1 MRELGPSQ
9 ATPAASGPPS
19 TCLCRCTRT
28 CRCTH
33 LSLYP
38 PLSLHPLLSLY
49 PRVAAPPPVAA
60 PRCRYEHRLID
71 DMVAQSLKSSGG
83 FVWACKNYDGDVQ
96 SDIVAQVGEGGWGG
110 EVGGGGQGWV
120 GVKGRRESEG
130 WQEAR
135 GGEGRGPGLAG
146 PGRREG
152 LAPDTESQCLNQQC
166 PAQPPSLPCCRAMA
180 VLA

>member
-110 EVGGGGQGWV
+110 GGGGGGTRVGGGEGKKRVRGMA
-120 GVKGRRESEG
+120 GGKGGR
-130 WQEAR
+130 
-135 GGEGRGPGLAG
+135 GEGAW
-146 PGRREG
+146 PGR
-152 LAPDTESQCLNQQC
+152 AW
-166 PAQPPSLPCCRAMA
+166 AA
-180 VLA
+180 